1 VTNKPTN
8 YKPVKMCVEYAMSKS
23 YCSKLWN
30 HQYVHMS
37 GSMRFCCAT
46 LEDLADENSDQLHI
60 NKDSLR
66 DAWNSDS
73 IKKARLQMISGQ
85 PVSACVKCVEQEARG
100 YDSMRQ
106 RDNKER
112 NFART
117 KDDGSVD
124 HHPTSMELHLGNV
137 CNLKCK
143 MCGQQY
149 SNQVGKELL
158 EIGNKDES
166 FLKWIKEQSGNVNI
180 WTDDLSVEYKW
191 FQDPKTKS
199 KLFEYIAEHIKDIIV
214 IGGEPT
220 VIPEFWE
227 LFEYLFQRDKLKDL
241 EITLNTNLTNVNPKM
256 INWLPKLKSWTI
268 WASVDG
274 LGERTEYIRYPSNF
288 DKVCENLKFYKK
300 LLVGNN
306 GKIVLSPAIQLLNI
320 DQLDDILKWWLNF
333 ADGQLGDQF
342 EVSWLSQV
350 WYPRICNYDIAPR
363 DYRLMVADKL
373 EKSLELFSQYDMIRG
388 FYKTQI
394 ENLRSDHLDEPTAK
408 AFQRSFVRYND
419 TQDSHRK
426 VKSWRKMLPKLEQS
440 LTKSLI

>member
-1 VTNKPTN
+1 M
-8 YKPVKMCVEYAMSKS
+8 KMSAESVMSKS
-23 YCSKLWN
+23 YCAKLWE

-46 LEDLADENSDQLHI
+46 MDDIADGNGNTLHI
-60 NKDSLR
+60 NKDPLNN
-66 DAWNSDS
+66 AWNSDS
-73 IKKARLQMISGQ
+73 IKKARLQMIKGEQ
-85 PVSACVKCVEQEARG
+85 VSACVKCVEQEARG
-100 YDSMRQ
+100 YGSMRQ
-106 RDNKER
+106 VNNKDINFER
-112 NFART
+112 TNR
-117 KDDGSVD
+117 DGSVD
-124 HHPTSMELHLGNV
+124 HRPTSMELHLGNV

-158 EIGNKDES
+158 EIGHKDQS

-180 WTDDLSVEYKW
+180 WTNDLAVEYKW
-191 FQDPKTKS
+191 FQDPKTKIQ
-199 KLFEYIAEHIKDIIV
+199 LFEYIAEYIKDIIV

-227 LFEYLFQRDKLKDL
+227 LFEYLSQRDKLKDI

-256 INWLPKLKSWTI
+256 TKWLPKLKSWTV

-288 DKVCENLKFYKK
+288 NKVCENLEFYKK

-306 GKIVLSPAIQLLNI
+306 GRITLSPAIQLLNI

-333 ADGQLGDQF
+333 SDGQLGDKFQ
-342 EVSWLSQV
+342 VSWLSQV

-363 DYRLMVADKL
+363 DYRHMVADKL
-373 EKSLELFSQYDMIRG
+373 EKSLAYFSQHNMIRG

-394 ENLRSDHLDEPTAK
+394 ENLRADHLDEPTAK
-408 AFQRSFVRYND
+408 EFQRSFIRYND
-419 TQDSHRK
+419 TQDRHRK
-426 VKSWRKMLPKLEQS
+426 VKSWREMLPKLEQS
-440 LTKSLI
+440 LTKSLK

>member
-1 VTNKPTN
+1 M
-8 YKPVKMCVEYAMSKS
+8 KMCAESVMSKS
-23 YCSKLWN
+23 YCAKLWK
-30 HQYVHMS
+30 HQYIHMS
-37 GSMRFCCAT
+37 GSMRLCCAT
-46 LEDLADENSDQLHI
+46 LNDLTNDTGDTLHI
-60 NKDSLR
+60 DKDSI
-66 DAWNSDS
+66 DHAWNSAA
-73 IKKARLQMISGQ
+73 IKKARQQMIKGE

-100 YDSMRQ
+100 YESVRET
-106 RDNKER
+106 DNKER

-158 EIGNKDES
+158 EIGEKDQS

-180 WTDDLSVEYKW
+180 WTNDLAVEYKW
-191 FQDPKTKS
+191 FQDPNTKE
-199 KLFEYIAEHIKDIIV
+199 KLFAYIAEHIRDIIV

-227 LFEYLFQRDKLKDL
+227 LFEYLSKRDKLKDL
-241 EITLNTNLTNVNPKM
+241 EITLNTNLTNVNPRM
-256 INWLPKLKSWTI
+256 TNWLPKLKAWTI

-288 DKVCENLKFYKK
+288 DKVCENLNFYKK
-300 LLVGNN
+300 LLHGNN

-320 DQLDDILKWWLNF
+320 DQLDDILKWWLDF
-333 ADGQLGDQF
+333 ADGQLGKKF

-363 DYRLMVADKL
+363 DYRHMVADKL
-373 EKSLELFSQYDMIRG
+373 EKSLEYFSGHDMIRG
-388 FYKTQI
+388 YYKGQLK
-394 ENLRSDHLDEPTAK
+394 NLRADHLDEPTAK
-408 AFQRSFVRYND
+408 AFQQSFIRYND
-419 TQDSHRK
+419 TQDNHRK
-426 VKSWRKMLPKLEQS
+426 SKTWRQLLPKLEES
-440 LTKSLI
+440 LTNSLK